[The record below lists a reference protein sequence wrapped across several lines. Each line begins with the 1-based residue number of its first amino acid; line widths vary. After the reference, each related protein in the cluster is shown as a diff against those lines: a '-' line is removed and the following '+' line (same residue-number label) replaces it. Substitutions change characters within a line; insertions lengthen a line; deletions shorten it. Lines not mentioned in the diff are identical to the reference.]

1 MRYYKTG
8 DRVVVTT
15 GAGKKKKKREQVGVF
30 QMMQNKKLA
39 LVFVDP
45 EKADDDGIRA
55 VELKSLAPYYD
66 DPADRKRRARHA
78 ARMFKQGLRWFRL
91 GGPSGK
97 PFNVLTLVE
106 ETGTVFGCKKKCK
119 TIIEAKA
126 HDLWPET
133 YR

>member
-1 MRYYKTG
+1 MG

-30 QMMQNKKLA
+30 QMMQNSRLA

-45 EKADDDGIRA
+45 DKADDDGIRA
-55 VELKSLAPYYD
+55 VDLKSLAPYYD

-78 ARMFKQGLRWFRL
+78 ARMFKMGIRWFRL
-91 GGPSGK
+91 GGPTG
-97 PFNVLTLVE
+97 PTFNVLTLVE
-106 ETGTVFGCKKKCK
+106 DTGAVFGTKKGRK